1 MSYLLGKIIR
11 SERVTEWERAC
22 LADTSLRFDSQYY
35 NQQIN
40 KCFGIWCCT
49 LAIPRFEVDAGP

>member
-40 KCFGIWCCT
+40 KCLF
-49 LAIPRFEVDAGP
+49 AIPRFEVDAGP